1 MFGRNNAQFSQIYGL
16 FRRGGEVEKSEG
28 GRGNARKQT
37 EGRTEYMKEIA
48 LMNIYA
54 FLSLIQT
61 FRQQNWKIAG
71 NDVVSKICK

>member
-1 MFGRNNAQFSQIYGL
+1 MHNFHKYTDFSDV
-16 FRRGGEVEKSEG
+16 GGELEKSEG

-37 EGRTEYMKEIA
+37 GGRTEYMKEIA

-54 FLSLIQT
+54 FLSSRQT

-71 NDVVSKICK
+71 NDVVSKFYQ